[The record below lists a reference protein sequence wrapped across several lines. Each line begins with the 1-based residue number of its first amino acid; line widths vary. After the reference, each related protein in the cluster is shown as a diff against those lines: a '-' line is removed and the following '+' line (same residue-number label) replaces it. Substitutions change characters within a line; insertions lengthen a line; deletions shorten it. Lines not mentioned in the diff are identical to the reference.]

1 MDGGIPGG
9 LQVHG
14 VAESDTAKQLTLKT
28 LGGRPSRSKS
38 KRLAALGVSLCSP
51 EN

>member
-1 MDGGIPGG
+1 MEEAGG